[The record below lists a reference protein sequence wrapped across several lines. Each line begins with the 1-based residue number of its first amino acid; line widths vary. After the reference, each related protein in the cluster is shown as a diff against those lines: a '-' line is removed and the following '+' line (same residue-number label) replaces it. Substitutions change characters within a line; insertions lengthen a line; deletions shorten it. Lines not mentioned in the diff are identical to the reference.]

1 MDAEVQS
8 PLHVEW
14 KLSGRGGGSDG
25 TEPAQVEATVQS
37 PHLWKV
43 EGKAAVASN
52 MRTRYHAKD
61 RQRLA
66 SRLQLTLKPRTPAKA
81 RRLTPLW
88 GRGAEQQT

>member
-1 MDAEVQS
+1 MQI
-8 PLHVEW
+8 
-14 KLSGRGGGSDG
+14 DG
-25 TEPAQVEATVQS
+25 TVEGHDTEVGPVEVEGTSGGDGTKSAQVEM
-37 PHLWKV
+37 

-66 SRLQLTLKPRTPAKA
+66 SRLQLTLKPLTPAKA

>member
-1 MDAEVQS
+1 MDRAS
-8 PLHVEW
+8 
-14 KLSGRGGGSDG
+14 GSDG
-25 TEPAQVEATVQS
+25 TKSAQVEM
-37 PHLWKV
+37 